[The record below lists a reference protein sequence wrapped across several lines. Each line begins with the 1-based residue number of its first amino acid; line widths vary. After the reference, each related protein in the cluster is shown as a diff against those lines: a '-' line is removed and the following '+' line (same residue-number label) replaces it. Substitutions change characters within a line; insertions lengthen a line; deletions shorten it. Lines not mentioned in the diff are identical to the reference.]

1 MLIAL
6 SVGFVV
12 ALMPASALAVVHVSI
27 GPSHTGSGQA
37 MIVRDNSS
45 RSNELGIHRESL
57 PGGVFDVVSDDS
69 EVTATA
75 PCVVLNQFSAGC
87 PIDNTRPGA
96 DVFSGGGNDRVLL
109 GQGPGLIMF
118 VRSGAGSDEV
128 IGSSRNDVILGEAG
142 NDSLKG
148 DQGNDTILG
157 GAGRDRLVGSLGID
171 ALIGGSGND
180 LLFGGPGR
188 EQLRGGKGSDR
199 CVGGPGPENVIA
211 CESR

>member
-1 MLIAL
+1 LLIAL
-6 SVGFVV
+6 SLCFVFLV
-12 ALMPASALAVVHVSI
+12 VPASALAVPHVSI
-27 GPSHTGSGQA
+27 GQSHTGSGQA
-37 MIVRDNSS
+37 MVVRDASS
-45 RSNELGIHRESL
+45 RSNDLGVGREAFN
-57 PGGVFDVVSDDS
+57 GVVFDFASDDS
-69 EVTATA
+69 GVTATA

-87 PIDNTRPGA
+87 PVDNTRPGI
-96 DVFSGGGNDRVLL
+96 DVFSGRGNDRILL
-109 GQGPGLIMF
+109 GQGPGPIMF
-118 VRSGAGSDEV
+118 VRSGAGNDEV
-128 IGSSRNDVILGEAG
+128 IGSSNNDVILGEAG

-148 DQGNDTILG
+148 DQGNDTLLG
-157 GAGRDRLVGSLGID
+157 GAGRDRLVGSAGID